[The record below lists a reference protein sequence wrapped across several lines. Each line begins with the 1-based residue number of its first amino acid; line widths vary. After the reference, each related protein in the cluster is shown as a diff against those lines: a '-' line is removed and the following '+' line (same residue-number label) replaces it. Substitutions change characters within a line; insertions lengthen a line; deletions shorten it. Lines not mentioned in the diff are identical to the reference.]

1 MRVDAFDFELPDGL
15 IAARPVEPRDAARL
29 LVVGADGRTEHRVFR
44 DLPELLRPGDV
55 LAVNDTKVIP
65 ARLTGRTAKGKVEAT
80 LVAPAGEGLWVALA
94 RPARKLARGA
104 RIVFADD
111 FSARTVE
118 TRGRDGVVLALDT
131 GGARLLDL
139 LERHGSM
146 PLPPYI
152 GRPEGPDAADRRDY
166 QTVYAAEA
174 GAVAAPTAGLHFTD
188 ALLDRLESA
197 GIGRVRVTLHV
208 GPGTFRP
215 VRADDTDDHVM
226 HAEWGRV
233 TADAARRIDRARAAG
248 GRVVAVGTT
257 SARLLES
264 ATDRFRPASRV
275 RGGNRPLHR
284 SGLPFPRGRPVGDQ
298 LPPAEIDAVHAGL
311 RLRRDG
317 GREERLPGG
326 GPGALPLLQL
336 RRRLPVDGGA
346 PQRALRSARSGTGP
360 VQLGSR
366 YQLSHDAAIARSRS
380 LWSSRKKLIQ
390 NSIISSSVPQPHVT
404 VFGGNVG
411 L

>member
-29 LVVGADGRTEHRVFR
+29 LVVDADGRTEHRVFR

-80 LVAPAGEGLWVALA
+80 LVAPAGEGLWIALA

-111 FSARTVE
+111 FSARAVE

-264 ATDRFRPASRV
+264 ATDASGRLRAFEGETDLFIVPGYRFRAVDLLATNFHLP
-275 RGGNRPLHR
+275 R
-284 SGLPFPRGRPVGDQ
+284 STLFMLVCAFAGTAAAKNAYREAIREHYRFYSYGDACLLTAGR
-298 LPPAEIDAVHAGL
+298 LS
-311 RLRRDG
+311 
-317 GREERLPGG
+317 GR
-326 GPGALPLLQL
+326 
-336 RRRLPVDGGA
+336 
-346 PQRALRSARSGTGP
+346 
-360 VQLGSR
+360 
-366 YQLSHDAAIARSRS
+366 
-380 LWSSRKKLIQ
+380 
-390 NSIISSSVPQPHVT
+390 
-404 VFGGNVG
+404 
-411 L
+411 